1 MSLIDK
7 SKFKTDAI
15 GTSDAARILG
25 VSGQQVRMAVR
36 TGQLRGYR
44 IGSGMRIRLE
54 DLETYLH
61 ACLIEPDLVQRASEP
76 TI

>member
-25 VSGQQVRMAVR
+25 VSGQQVRKAVR
-36 TGQLRGYR
+36 TGRLRGFR
-44 IGSGMRIRLE
+44 IGSDMRIRLE
-54 DLETYLH
+54 DLEAFLH
-61 ACLIEPDLVQRASEP
+61 ASVIEPDLVRREKES
-76 TI
+76 TV